1 MKKKNADQEV
11 KQMGI
16 LRDGKIVSYILGNN
30 EIPPPLPKD
39 EKYYVFRMA
48 ISLVDKMRF
57 NEKLSKKI
65 INQPFPNFTMVA
77 IDRDSAKKIMSETID
92 NVFNAYENNI
102 DPKKWVYG
110 KIDEEKAVEI
120 TMPKKVKRS

>member
-77 IDRDSAKKIMSETID
+77 IDRDSAKKIM
-92 NVFNAYENNI
+92 
-102 DPKKWVYG
+102 
-110 KIDEEKAVEI
+110 
-120 TMPKKVKRS
+120 